1 MFDLETQLASHRL
14 SLTLNVLN
22 ADEDI
27 VSKQDHDDKL
37 NSNDLVESSPLS
49 QDSMP
54 SLIVLVSSMRSAQ
67 TSLVSYVSPL
77 GVDPP
82 QSLMYVFGQQGEEQ
96 AIFLTQASQFLFSMR
111 TRVTKHT
118 FVVLSLFEN
127 DRFRKRYANFR
138 DQRFMTIAL
147 RLLFVSNFVARDN
160 GKRLRLITS
169 TTILEETRS
178 KRLKTMIVVS
188 QHSVQNLIH
197 RFENYED
204 LKKEL

>member
-96 AIFLTQASQFLFSMR
+96 AIFLT
-111 TRVTKHT
+111 
-118 FVVLSLFEN
+118 
-127 DRFRKRYANFR
+127 
-138 DQRFMTIAL
+138 
-147 RLLFVSNFVARDN
+147 
-160 GKRLRLITS
+160 
-169 TTILEETRS
+169 
-178 KRLKTMIVVS
+178 
-188 QHSVQNLIH
+188 
-197 RFENYED
+197 
-204 LKKEL
+204 